1 MPDIFRKVGHDT
13 VEIARLKRCLHRFR
27 GLHISQLLPLL
38 YPSSLS
44 LRHATAL

>member
-1 MPDIFRKVGHDT
+1 MPDIFREAGHDT
-13 VEIARLKRCLHRFR
+13 VEIGRLKRGLRRFR

-38 YPSSLS
+38 YPSSLF